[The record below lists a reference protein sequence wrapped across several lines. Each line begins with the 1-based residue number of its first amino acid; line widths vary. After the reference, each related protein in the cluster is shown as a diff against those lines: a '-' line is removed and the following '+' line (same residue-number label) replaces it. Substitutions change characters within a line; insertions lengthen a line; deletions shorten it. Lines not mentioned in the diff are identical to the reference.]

1 MSDKTKV
8 EIMKSKYPN
17 KKFTIILYYP
27 DDGKKRK
34 TLQIGQAGAEDVTL
48 GASETKK
55 NSYIKRHQAKENHG
69 ISGIAT
75 RGFWAKNLLWNKP
88 TITESIKD
96 IEKKFNLDI
105 VYKN

>member
-75 RGFWAKNLLWNKP
+75 RGFWALHLLWNKP

-96 IEKKFNLDI
+96 IEKKFNVDI

>member
-17 KKFTIILYYP
+17 KKFTIILYHA

-34 TLQIGQAGAEDVTL
+34 TLQIGQAGAEDFTL

-55 NSYIKRHQAKENHG
+55 NSYIKRHQARENHG
-69 ISGIAT
+69 ISGITT
-75 RGFWAKNLLWNKP
+75 RGFWAKNLLWNQP

-96 IEKKFNLDI
+96 IEKKFDVDI

>member
-17 KKFTIILYYP
+17 KKFTIILYHA

-34 TLQIGQAGAEDVTL
+34 TLQIGQAGAEDFTL

-55 NSYIKRHQAKENHG
+55 NSYIKRHQARENHG
-69 ISGIAT
+69 ISGIDT
-75 RGFWAKNLLWNKP
+75 RGYWARHLLWNQP

-96 IEKKFNLDI
+96 IEKRFNVDI

>member
-17 KKFTIILYYP
+17 KKYTIILYYP

-34 TLQIGQAGAEDVTL
+34 TLQIGQAGAEDFTL

-55 NSYIKRHQAKENHG
+55 DSYIKRHQARENHG

-75 RGFWAKNLLWNKP
+75 RGFWALHLLWSQP

-105 VYKN
+105 TYKN

>member
-1 MSDKTKV
+1 MSKTKV

-17 KKFTIILYYP
+17 KKFTIILYYL

-34 TLQIGQAGAEDVTL
+34 TLQIGQAGAEDYTIHKD
-48 GASETKK
+48 EKRK
-55 NSYIKRHQAKENHG
+55 QKYIARHQARENYG
-69 ISGIAT
+69 ISGIDT
-75 RGFWAKNLLWNKP
+75 RGFWSYWLLWNQP

-96 IEKKFNLDI
+96 IEKRFNVDI

>member
-1 MSDKTKV
+1 MSDKTRV

-34 TLQIGQAGAEDVTL
+34 TLQIGQAGAEDFTTHKD
-48 GASETKK
+48 EKRK
-55 NSYIKRHQAKENHG
+55 QKYIARHQARENFG

-75 RGFWAKNLLWNKP
+75 RGFWAKNLLWNQP

-96 IEKKFNLDI
+96 IEKKFDVDI
-105 VYKN
+105 VYKK

>member
-1 MSDKTKV
+1 MSKTKV
-8 EIMKSKYPN
+8 EIMKSKYPD
-17 KKFTIILYYP
+17 KKYTIILYYP

-34 TLQIGQAGAEDVTL
+34 TLQIGQAGAEDFIL

-55 NSYIKRHQAKENHG
+55 NSYIKRHQARENHG

-75 RGFWAKNLLWNKP
+75 RGFWAMHLLWNQP

-96 IEKKFNLDI
+96 IEKRFDVDI
-105 VYKN
+105 IYKS

>member
-1 MSDKTKV
+1 MTKTKV

-17 KKFTIILYYP
+17 KKFTIILYYA

-34 TLQIGQAGAEDVTL
+34 TLQIGQANAEDFTL

-55 NSYIKRHQAKENHG
+55 QAYIKRHQARENHG
-69 ISGIAT
+69 ISGIET
-75 RGFWAKNLLWNKP
+75 RGFWARHLLWNQP
-88 TITESIKD
+88 TISESIKD
-96 IEKKFNLDI
+96 IEKKFDLDI